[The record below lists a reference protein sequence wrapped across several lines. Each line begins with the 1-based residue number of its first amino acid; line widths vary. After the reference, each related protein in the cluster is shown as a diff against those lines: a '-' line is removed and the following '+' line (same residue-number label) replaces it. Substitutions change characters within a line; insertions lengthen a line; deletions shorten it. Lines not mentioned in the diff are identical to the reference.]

1 MAFRKSSRPEYV
13 ATGRAFRFSCLFGML
28 IVVANIAQASD
39 GLNLHLRTRAEV
51 APGSD
56 RFREVTETAQWDA
69 KQTAIVICDMWND
82 HYCRNAARRV
92 AEMAPRMNEV
102 LKKARAQG
110 VLIIHSPSGC
120 MQHYEGSPQRQL
132 AQQAPKVQTKVAIEG
147 WCYLNDKHEAQL
159 PVAVEQP
166 SDDDGSI
173 REAVRFFDRQIDT
186 LEIEAGDAI
195 ADGPDAFYLM
205 RQRGIKNVII
215 MGVHTN
221 MCVLGRPFGIRQ
233 MVYQGQNIVLMR
245 DMTDCMYNPRDEPY
259 VDHYTGN
266 DLVFEHIER
275 YWCPTVTSDD
285 ILGGQPFR
293 FPDDQ
298 RKHLVIVMAEDE
310 YNTAQTLPPFALKNF
325 GAYFKISCV
334 YANAEDRNDI
344 PGIAALNNADL
355 AIWSIRRRT
364 LPKNQLDVLRKYI
377 ADGKPLVA
385 IRTTS
390 HAFSLREGTPAE
402 GLEEWPEFDKE
413 VLGGNYQDHYPNDVA
428 TFVHAIE
435 TASGHPILAGV
446 PTTNFR
452 VFGSLYKNSPLPTT
466 AAPLMMGHVEG
477 NETLEPVAW
486 THQRPNG
493 GRVFYTSLGHPESFK
508 IPEFQRLL
516 RNATYWAAGLPT
528 PASQELPS
536 ADGGTVVSRE
546 AAIKATK

>member
-1 MAFRKSSRPEYV
+1 MTFRKSRLFGYAAP
-13 ATGRAFRFSCLFGML
+13 GRAFRFAGLFGLL
-28 IVVANIAQASD
+28 IVMANIAQANDALS
-39 GLNLHLRTRAEV
+39 LHLRTRAEV

-56 RFREVTETAQWDA
+56 RFREVTNPAQWDA

-102 LKKARAQG
+102 LKKAREQG

-120 MQHYEGSPQRQL
+120 MQHYEDTPQRKL
-132 AQQAPKVQTKVAIEG
+132 AQQAPKVKTEVALEG
-147 WCYLNDKHEAQL
+147 WCYLNDKHEAQM
-159 PVAVEQP
+159 PVAVDQP
-166 SDDDGSI
+166 SDDDGTI
-173 REAVRFFDRQIDT
+173 REAVRFFDHQINT
-186 LEIEAGDAI
+186 LEIETGDAI
-195 ADGPDAFYLM
+195 ADGADAFYLM
-205 RQRGIKNVII
+205 KQRGIKNVII

-233 MVYQGQNIVLMR
+233 MVYQGQNVVLMR

-259 VDHYTGN
+259 VSHYTGN

-275 YWCPTVTSDD
+275 YWCPTVTSAD

-325 GAYFKISCV
+325 GAYFKITCV
-334 YANAEDRNDI
+334 YANAADRNDI
-344 PGIAALNNADL
+344 PGIAALNDADL

-390 HAFSLREGTPAE
+390 HAFSLREGLPAE
-402 GLEEWPEFDKE
+402 GLEEWPDFDKE
-413 VLGGNYQDHYPNDVA
+413 VLGGNYHDHYPNDMA
-428 TFVHAIE
+428 TFVQAIE

-446 PTTNFR
+446 PTTDFR
-452 VFGSLYKNSPLPTT
+452 VFGSLYKNHPLPTT

-477 NETLEPVAW
+477 HATLEPVAW

-493 GRVFYTSLGHPESFK
+493 GRIFYTSLGHPECFE
-508 IPEFQRLL
+508 IPEFQCLL
-516 RNATYWAAGLPT
+516 RNATYWAAGLPI
-528 PASQELPS
+528 PASP
-536 ADGGTVVSRE
+536 
-546 AAIKATK
+546 